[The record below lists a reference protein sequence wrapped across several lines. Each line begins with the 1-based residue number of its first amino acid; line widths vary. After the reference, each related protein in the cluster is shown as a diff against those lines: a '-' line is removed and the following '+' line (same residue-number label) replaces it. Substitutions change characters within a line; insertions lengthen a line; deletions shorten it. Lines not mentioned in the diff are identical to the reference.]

1 MPMPS
6 VRRFYDDLAADYH
19 RIFPD
24 WDTSV
29 ARQAGTFDA
38 LIGAELGTGPRRVLD
53 CACGIGTQA
62 IGLAG
67 RGHHVT
73 GTDLSPHAAAR
84 ARSEAAARGVP
95 LAAAAADMCRLPF
108 APRTFD
114 AVLCADNSLP
124 HLLTAA
130 EIGTAFTGMRRVLRD
145 GGLLILTVRDYDELR
160 RVRPA
165 STPPQLSTTPEGGTT
180 ITFQLWQWHDDGER
194 YDLRHFQLIPDGA
207 ESDGWQVRER
217 TTTYWALTADR
228 LTDFATTAGFTD
240 ITWRTPEATGFYQPI
255 LTARR

>member
-6 VRRFYDDLAADYH
+6 VRRFYDDLAADYD

-24 WDTSV
+24 WDASI

-38 LIGAELGTGPRRVLD
+38 LIGAELGTGPLRVLD
-53 CACGIGTQA
+53 CACGIGTQS

-73 GTDLSPHAAAR
+73 GTDLSPRAAAR
-84 ARSEAAARGVP
+84 ARSEAAARGVR
-95 LAAAAADMCRLPF
+95 LATAAADMCRLPF
-108 APRTFD
+108 AAGLFD

-124 HLLTAA
+124 HLLTADEVGA
-130 EIGTAFTGMRRVLRD
+130 ALTGMRRVLRD
-145 GGLLILTVRDYDELR
+145 GGLLILTVRDYDDLR
-160 RVRPA
+160 RTRPA

-180 ITFQLWQWHDDGER
+180 ITFQLWNWHDDGER

-207 ESDGWQVRER
+207 DWRVRER
-217 TTTYWALTADR
+217 TTTYWALTARR
-228 LTDFATTAGFTD
+228 LTELVAAAGFTGL
-240 ITWRTPEATGFYQPI
+240 TWRTTETTGFYQPI